1 MILFLD
7 FDGVLHHE
15 NVTVKRCPPSERRY
29 LKAHESRFLTRD
41 GKLVK
46 GKDLFEHADRLAA
59 ALAPFPNVRIVISST
74 WREHFRPEKLLQFLP
89 AALAD
94 RVIGHTPLCDKFGGV
109 GSRLSEVLAYLEG
122 NGLAGEPWIA
132 LDDQAQLFWDDT
144 ENPPD
149 NLFILK
155 GGEAFAESVAS
166 AFIGELLNRQP
177 LTDKK
182 HYEQPVAP
190 QFEASFTAEDIQRAI
205 ADEECL
211 GARTLPSDALKVYL
225 DDERIAP
232 EGWVQVRWP
241 DEAIKL
247 LQTGSVSHLS
257 LDHDLGDDQRG
268 TGYDVLLWI
277 EQEVVSSK
285 FIPPSKI
292 EVHSANPAA
301 RKRML
306 VAIESIRLHL
316 SQMERNAQ

>member
-15 NVTVKRCPPSERRY
+15 NVTVKRCHPTARRY
-29 LKAHESRFLTRD
+29 LKAHESRFLTID

-59 ALAPFPNVRIVISST
+59 ALEPFPNVRIVISST
-74 WREHFRPEKLLQFLP
+74 WREHFRPESLLRFLP
-89 AALAD
+89 SELAD

-144 ENPPD
+144 DNPPD

-155 GGEAFAESVAS
+155 GEEAFSESVALVFS
-166 AFIGELLNRQP
+166 EFLNQHK
-177 LTDKK
+177 LTDEN
-182 HYEQPVAP
+182 HHEQPAAP
-190 QFEASFTAEDIQRAI
+190 YLETAYTVEDIHRAI
-205 ADEECL
+205 AEEECL
-211 GARTLPSDALKVYL
+211 GARNVPSDSLKVYL

-277 EQEVVSSK
+277 EQEVVLSK
-285 FIPPSKI
+285 FTPPPKI

-306 VAIESIRLHL
+306 AAIESIQIRLM
-316 SQMERNAQ
+316 QIYRGNAQ

>member
-15 NVTVKRCPPSERRY
+15 NVTVKRCPPSARRY

-46 GKDLFEHADRLAA
+46 GKNLFEHADRLAA
-59 ALAPFPNVRIVISST
+59 ALAPFPNVQIVISST

-122 NGLAGEPWIA
+122 NGLSGEPWIA

-155 GGEAFAESVAS
+155 GDEAFSESVAS

-182 HYEQPVAP
+182 HYEQPAAP
-190 QFEASFTAEDIQRAI
+190 QFEVSFTVEDIQRAI
-205 ADEECL
+205 ADEERL
-211 GARTLPSDALKVYL
+211 GARNVPSDALKL
-225 DDERIAP
+225 
-232 EGWVQVRWP
+232 
-241 DEAIKL
+241 KL
-247 LQTGSVSHLS
+247 
-257 LDHDLGDDQRG
+257 
-268 TGYDVLLWI
+268 
-277 EQEVVSSK
+277 
-285 FIPPSKI
+285 
-292 EVHSANPAA
+292 
-301 RKRML
+301 
-306 VAIESIRLHL
+306 
-316 SQMERNAQ
+316 